1 MNHQKAALALITTL
15 YTPEKMCTHE
25 SLRKVLQ
32 WYARF
37 DIFVG
42 ILSGRATQMEREWF
56 VKQADFYQKQCEEH
70 PDVLAWIYEERYSW
84 ARLTGYDLRAF
95 MRKKAMNEISDED
108 FQKQLEIFD
117 NLVENIYTDLNP
129 LLTEDSKRLAD
140 ISDGRAKDPDD
151 IVDPYEPNVLFGGDL
166 YDTNMVLHDMI
177 GFELLYRNL
186 VGMATGKFDNAAIR
200 KTCLRQCQLY
210 EAATLYS
217 GSPPG
222 IRFSMQAGLALSIL
236 FLRANEQEVWWARK
250 AFAEIETNGYVCN
263 V

>member
-1 MNHQKAALALITTL
+1 
-15 YTPEKMCTHE
+15 
-25 SLRKVLQ
+25 
-32 WYARF
+32 
-37 DIFVG
+37 
-42 ILSGRATQMEREWF
+42 MEREWF